1 MRIDPHV
8 HFRDEKQSYKETIAH
23 GLALARAQGVDKVV
37 DMPNSNPPILRKADV
52 IRRLAC
58 VPPAEKGRYYMYIGA
73 TTDAEQLKEAVEAVR
88 SFPEVVGIK
97 MFAGKSTGDLQI
109 LTEDEQRF
117 VYKTLT
123 SLGYEGVI
131 AAHCEKEA
139 LMDDGMFDS
148 SRPITHAESRPN
160 AAEVASLKDQIS
172 FIKETGFKGHFH
184 MVHVSVPESVEIVDA
199 HRGEIRISC
208 AATPHHL
215 LWDDTMLS
223 GDHGLLYKMNPPL
236 RKKED
241 VLRLRELLVA
251 GKIDWI
257 ETDHAPHAVGEKL
270 HAGYPSGYPTLYL
283 YKEFVEEF
291 LPSLGLDKSVIQRL
305 TYDNIKNVFDL

>member
-23 GLALARAQGVDKVV
+23 GLALASTQGVDKIV
-37 DMPNSNPPILRKADV
+37 DMPNCDPPILRKTDV
-52 IRRLAC
+52 VRRLSF
-58 VPPAEKGRYYMYIGA
+58 VPPSEKGRYHMYIGA
-73 TTDAEQLKEAVEAVR
+73 TTDPAQLKEAVEAVR

-109 LTEDEQRF
+109 LTEDEQRS

-123 SLGYEGVI
+123 ALGYDGVI

-139 LMDDGMFDS
+139 LMSDGMFDPS
-148 SRPITHAESRPN
+148 QPLTHAQSRPN
-160 AAEVASLKDQIS
+160 EAEVASLKDQIA
-172 FIKETGFKGHFH
+172 FIKESGFKGHFH

-199 HRGEIRISC
+199 HRGDMRISC

-223 GDHGLLYKMNPPL
+223 GDHGLLYKMNPPS
-236 RKKED
+236 RSKAD
-241 VLRLRELLVA
+241 VLRLRELLIA
-251 GKIDWI
+251 GKIDWV
-257 ETDHAPHAVGEKL
+257 ETDHAPHTVGEKL

-283 YKEFVEEF
+283 YKEFVEKF
-291 LPSLGLDKSVIQRL
+291 LPSLGLDAATIQKL
-305 TYDNIKNVFDL
+305 TCDNIQKVFGI